1 MDPDDERLVTKEDKI
16 EDVRPKSFRCEMHD
30 KSGGEDGPPEL
41 KMKEVGVER
50 KLLKNGGLTK
60 TVVKHGTCKH
70 PKSPLSGD
78 EVTVHYTGT
87 LPDGTVFDSTRD
99 KEPFTFKLGVGQ
111 VIRGWDKGV
120 KTMRK
125 GEQAVFTV
133 QPQYAY
139 GKAGQPPGIPPD
151 TPLRFDIELLSWC
164 SVKDVCRDG
173 GVMKKIVREG
183 KSWETPKDSDEVKV
197 NYEVKLEDGTLISKS
212 PDDGVKFIVE
222 EGWLCPAFK
231 HAVKS
236 MKIEEVVVLMVQPEY
251 GFGIDG
257 REAKDSE
264 GPVPLNATLIVDLEL
279 VSWNSVEIVTD
290 DKKVIKKITKKG
302 ESYEKPNGGSTV
314 TIKYVGTLSDGAI
327 FEKRGLHP
335 EDPVTVTIDDDQV
348 VPGLE
353 ETLATMKKGEAKD
366 SWDLD
371 GPQKIAAAAKKKDQG
386 NDLFKKGKLF
396 FAARKY
402 EKGGRHVEY
411 ESIFADGDEKN
422 DARSLKM
429 TLKLNE
435 AACRLKLNSFPE
447 VVDLTSK
454 VLEIDSMNLKALFR
468 RAQAYSAMMDLELAE
483 QDLKKVLESDP
494 NNRDAKLEQK
504 KLNKKQVAHR
514 KTEAK
519 LYGNMFARLIKMEE
533 KESKQADKGLANLP
547 QVPALINPAEVSVQG
562 YNQRVTVCP
571 SHAGC

>member
-314 TIKYVGTLSDGAI
+314 TN
-327 FEKRGLHP
+327 
-335 EDPVTVTIDDDQV
+335 QV

-402 EKGGRHVEY
+402 E
-411 ESIFADGDEKN
+411 
-422 DARSLKM
+422 
-429 TLKLNE
+429 
-435 AACRLKLNSFPE
+435 
-447 VVDLTSK
+447 K

>member
-353 ETLATMKKGEAKD
+353 ETLATMKKGEVCIVMIPPEYGFENEEKQCHLALVPANSTLTYEVEMISFVKAKD

-402 EKGGRHVEY
+402 E
-411 ESIFADGDEKN
+411 
-422 DARSLKM
+422 
-429 TLKLNE
+429 
-435 AACRLKLNSFPE
+435 
-447 VVDLTSK
+447 K

>member
-314 TIKYVGTLSDGAI
+314 TN
-327 FEKRGLHP
+327 
-335 EDPVTVTIDDDQV
+335 QV

>member
-314 TIKYVGTLSDGAI
+314 TN
-327 FEKRGLHP
+327 
-335 EDPVTVTIDDDQV
+335 QV

-353 ETLATMKKGEAKD
+353 ETLATMKKGEVCIVMIPPEYGFENEEKQCHLALVPANSTLTYEVEMISFVKAKD

-454 VLEIDSMNLKALFR
+454 V
-468 RAQAYSAMMDLELAE
+468 YS
-483 QDLKKVLESDP
+483 
-494 NNRDAKLEQK
+494 
-504 KLNKKQVAHR
+504 
-514 KTEAK
+514 
-519 LYGNMFARLIKMEE
+519 
-533 KESKQADKGLANLP
+533 
-547 QVPALINPAEVSVQG
+547 
-562 YNQRVTVCP
+562 
-571 SHAGC
+571 